1 MGRRRIIGGMKMYNI
16 LEWLENSREK
26 YSDKI
31 AVIDEMGAV
40 TYDEFV
46 NISKAIGSKLATYTG
61 MRKPVAVLADKS
73 IDTLSTFFGI
83 VYAGCFYVSF
93 NPELPEVRLNQV
105 QSVLNAEYI
114 ITDEEHLDRAKSL
127 VSEDKILLIEDLKKA
142 PIDEDVLKDIRSKV
156 IDTDPLYANFTS
168 GSTGVPKGVVV
179 SHRSVIDFIRVFT
192 DLFDFNEMDI
202 IGNQAPF
209 DFDVSVKDIYSSI
222 RMGATLVIIPRKYF
236 SKPVELLDFICDKKI
251 TTMTWA
257 VSALCLITTFHGLD
271 YKVPETVNK
280 ILYSGEV
287 MPLKHLKE
295 WMSHLPNTKFVN
307 VYGPTEITCNCTYH
321 VIDRDRDYE
330 GGVPIGK
337 AFPNEHV
344 FLLSEDN
351 KEVTDE
357 DEAGE
362 ICVRGTALALGY
374 YKAKEQTDKNFVQNP
389 LNDAYIDMI
398 YRTGDLGKYNANGEI
413 VFSGRKDFQIKHMGH
428 RIELEEVEAAMAKI
442 EGIERVCCVF
452 DDVKS
457 KLYGFYIGDMDKKE
471 LHRRMSE
478 KLPAFM
484 IPNALRKVEDMPL
497 TKNGKIDRKQLLEGK

>member
-1 MGRRRIIGGMKMYNI
+1 MYNV
-16 LEWLENSREK
+16 LQWLEESQDK
-26 YSDKI
+26 YRDKI

-40 TYDEFV
+40 TYDELV
-46 NISKAIGSKLATYTG
+46 LRSKAIGSELSKYVG
-61 MRKPVAVLADKS
+61 MRKPVAVLADKG
-73 IDTLSTFFGI
+73 IDTLSAFFGI
-83 VYAGCFYVSF
+83 VYAGCFYVTF

-114 ITDEEHLDRAKSL
+114 ITDEEHLDRAKEL
-127 VSEDKILLIEDLKKA
+127 ISEDKILLIEDLKKA
-142 PIDEDVLKDIRSKV
+142 AVDEVALENIRSKA

-192 DLFDFNEMDI
+192 GLFDFSEMDI

-236 SKPVELLDFICDKKI
+236 SKPVELLDFICEKKI

-321 VIDRDRDYE
+321 IIDRDRDYE
-330 GGVPIGK
+330 GGVPVGK

-344 FLLSEDN
+344 FLLAEDN
-351 KEVTDE
+351 TEVTDT
-357 DEAGE
+357 DVAGE

-374 YKAKEQTDKNFVQNP
+374 YRAKEQTDKSFVQNP

-398 YRTGDLGKYNANGEI
+398 YRTGDLGKYNEAGEI
-413 VFSGRKDFQIKHMGH
+413 VFCGRKDFQIKHMGH

-452 DDVKS
+452 DEAKS

-471 LHRRMSE
+471 LHKRMSE

-484 IPNALRKVEDMPL
+484 IPNALRKVEEMPL
-497 TKNGKIDRKQLLEGK
+497 TKNGKIDRKLLLAGK

>member
-1 MGRRRIIGGMKMYNI
+1 MYNV
-16 LEWLENSREK
+16 LEWLEESQEK

-40 TYDEFV
+40 TYDELV
-46 NISKAIGSKLATYTG
+46 NVSKAIGSKLAAVTG
-61 MRKPVAVLADKS
+61 MRKPIAVLADKG

-127 VSEDKILLIEDLKKA
+127 VSEDKILLIEDLKQA
-142 PIDEDVLKDIRSKV
+142 SIDESSLKDIRRKA

-179 SHRSVIDFIRVFT
+179 SHRSVIDFISVFT
-192 DLFDFNEMDI
+192 DLFDFNHMDI

-222 RMGATLVIIPRKYF
+222 RMGSTLVIIPRKYF
-236 SKPVELLDFICDKKI
+236 SKPVELLDFICEKKI

-271 YKVPETVNK
+271 YKVPESVNK

-295 WMSHLPNTKFVN
+295 WMSHLPNAKFVN

-321 VIDRDRDYE
+321 IIDRNRDYE
-330 GGVPIGK
+330 GGVPIGN

-351 KEVTDE
+351 KEVTDV
-357 DEAGE
+357 DVAGE

-374 YKAKEQTDKNFVQNP
+374 YKAKEQTEKNFVQNP
-389 LNDAYIDMI
+389 LNDSYIDMI

-413 VFSGRKDFQIKHMGH
+413 VFCGRKDFQIKHMGH

-484 IPNALRKVEDMPL
+484 IPNALRKVEQMPL
-497 TKNGKIDRKQLLEGK
+497 TKNGKIDRKQLLCGK

>member
-1 MGRRRIIGGMKMYNI
+1 MYNV
-16 LEWLENSREK
+16 LQWLEESREK
-26 YSDKI
+26 YPSKI
-31 AVIDEMGAV
+31 AVIDEMGALTYEELV
-40 TYDEFV
+40 TR
-46 NISKAIGSKLATYTG
+46 SKAIGSELIKYVG
-61 MRKPVAVLADKS
+61 MRKPVAVLADKG

-105 QSVLNAEYI
+105 QSVLDAEYI
-114 ITDEEHLDRAKSL
+114 VTDEEHLERAKEL

-142 PIDEDVLKDIRSKV
+142 SVDESALECVRNKA

-179 SHRSVIDFIRVFT
+179 SHRSVIDFIKVFT
-192 DLFDFNEMDI
+192 DLFDFNDMDI

-236 SKPVELLDFICDKKI
+236 SKPVELLDFICEKKI

-321 VIDRDRDYE
+321 VIDRERDYE

-351 KEVTDE
+351 KEVTE
-357 DEAGE
+357 VGVPGE

-374 YKAKEQTDKNFVQNP
+374 YRAKEQTDKNFVQNP

-398 YRTGDLGKYNANGEI
+398 YRTGDLGKYNEAEEI

-452 DDVKS
+452 DEVKS

-471 LHRRMSE
+471 LHKRMSE

-484 IPNALRKVEDMPL
+484 IPNALRKVEEMPL
-497 TKNGKIDRKQLLEGK
+497 TKNGKIDRKQLLANK